1 MELLI
6 PGLVLVALMVYAST
20 RLKKATARALE
31 AEDVET
37 DEFSITKP
45 AGFINV
51 VSPDDGL
58 LFKAYTKEYADD
70 APNFPRAEAT
80 ITVRGSFDI
89 PTALSELEQ
98 SGGIVSVKAE
108 SEDAGSPYIVRID
121 REEGGSTIR
130 RSVKLVQKG
139 DRVYSFRFDS
149 PASCDEEFL
158 VARREMNDSLTIKG

>member
-58 LFKAYTKEYADD
+58 LFRAYTKEFADD
-70 APNFPRAEAT
+70 APNFPKAEAT
-80 ITVRGSFDI
+80 VTVRDNTDVS
-89 PTALSELEQ
+89 TVLSELQ
-98 SGGIVSVKAE
+98 QAGGVVSAKADSE
-108 SEDAGSPYIVRID
+108 SAGSPYIVRID
-121 REEGGSTIR
+121 RDADGSKIR
-130 RSVKLVQKG
+130 RSVKLSQSG
-139 DRVYSFRFDS
+139 GRVFSLIFDS
-149 PASCDEEFL
+149 PASCDEDFV
-158 VARREMNDSLTIKG
+158 VARREMNETFQVKH